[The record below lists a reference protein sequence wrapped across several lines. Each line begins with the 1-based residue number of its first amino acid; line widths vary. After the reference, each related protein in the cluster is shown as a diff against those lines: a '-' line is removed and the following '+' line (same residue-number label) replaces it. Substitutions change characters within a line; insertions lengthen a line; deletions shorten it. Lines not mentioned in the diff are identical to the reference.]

1 METVADVAAAAAA
14 AAAAGVEEEDG
25 LANCTT
31 SRK

>member
-1 METVADVAAAAAA
+1 METVADVAAAA

>member
-1 METVADVAAAAAA
+1 METVADVAAA

>member
-1 METVADVAAAAAA
+1 METVADVAA

>member
-14 AAAAGVEEEDG
+14 AGVEEDG